1 MTRRTVRVSPRKQR
15 APAVGI
21 PANLTEARLA
31 QLIADATIDA
41 FDDSEQR
48 LGFYTMMEN
57 ELALPFATVILGVEV
72 TVERIDLTEG
82 DEIVAIC
89 TRGRA
94 RQAVSIVELPLPVP
108 RPRGAEWIEA
118 YRRWGRCSWETADE

>member
-1 MTRRTVRVSPRKQR
+1 MTRRTARVSPRRQR

-21 PANLTEARLA
+21 PTKLTESRLD
-31 QLIADATIDA
+31 QLVEDATVDA
-41 FDDSEQR
+41 HDESEQR

-57 ELALPFATVILGVEV
+57 ELALPFATLVLGVEV
-72 TVERIDLTEG
+72 TVERIDLTEA

-89 TRGRA
+89 ARGRT

-108 RPRGAEWIEA
+108 PPRGAEWIEA
-118 YRRWGRCSWETADE
+118 YRRWGRCS